1 MSARVSAGDSEVDL
15 VILGGGGAG
24 LCAALSAAENGC
36 RNIAVLEKRVSAT
49 GNSGM
54 GGGPFAAESPVQRRQ
69 GIDAPR
75 DKYFKA
81 AMSFANW
88 KINPR
93 IVRAFVDKSGDT
105 IRWLEE
111 LGVKF
116 QPLPSPSLAAPD
128 VQNETPLPR
137 RRSIASFITEPP
149 ITYHVPE
156 GEGAMMM
163 QILRQACNERG
174 IRILVHTKAEKI
186 LTDNNG
192 RISGILASSLTDGIR
207 FAARAVIIA
216 TGGYGDNKELLKKH
230 CPIYREGMEY
240 LGVPLLTGDGLI
252 MATEVGA
259 AVENAGTLLLEGP
272 LVSTSI
278 LLNIVGEGGE
288 SIKVP
293 LVALAWEPTLLWVN
307 KNGERFITE
316 DDAGPFNGGNA
327 VAMQPGNTAFV
338 LFDAATV
345 QRIAQRGGLRGTPQR
360 NAPLASQLGP
370 LPNLHEEL
378 ICQAET
384 GRMKISESLKEIAH
398 WIGADPAVLKAAIDE
413 YNAACDEGHD
423 RLFAKQP
430 EHLIPVRTPP
440 FYALKCSSAFLDTIG
455 GIKINER
462 MEVISQTGKPIIG
475 LYAAGVIAGGWEG
488 ETYCPYLLGSAR
500 GFALSSGRIA
510 GKSAAKFLRSA
521 SILEDNVSDAPKS

>member
-1 MSARVSAGDSEVDL
+1 MSARAGDADSEVDL

-24 LCAALSAAENGC
+24 LCAALAAAENGC
-36 RNIAVLEKRVSAT
+36 RNIVVLKKRNSAT
-49 GNSGM
+49 GNSAM

-75 DKYFKA
+75 DKYFKT

-116 QPLPSPSLAAPD
+116 QPLPSPSAAAD
-128 VQNETPLPR
+128 VPNRTPQPR
-137 RRSIASFITEPP
+137 RRSLASFVTEPP
-149 ITYHVPE
+149 ITCHVPE
-156 GEGAMMM
+156 GEGAAMM
-163 QILRQACNERG
+163 QILRQACDKCDV
-174 IRILVHTKAEKI
+174 RILVQTKAEKI
-186 LTDNNG
+186 LTDNDG
-192 RISGILASSLTDGIR
+192 QISGVLASSLTDVIR
-207 FAARAVIIA
+207 IAARAVIIA
-216 TGGYGDNKELLKKH
+216 TGGYGGNKELLKKY
-230 CPIYREGMEY
+230 CPTYREAMEY
-240 LGVPLLTGDGLI
+240 HGVPLLTGDGLI

-272 LVSTSI
+272 LVPTSI
-278 LLNIVGEGGE
+278 LLNIVGKGGDP
-288 SIKVP
+288 IKVP

-327 VAMQPGNTAFV
+327 VAMQPDNTAFV

-345 QRIAQRGGLRGTPQR
+345 QRIAQGGGLHGSPLR
-360 NAPLASQLGP
+360 NAPLASQQGP

-378 ICQAET
+378 VCQAEG
-384 GRMKISESLKEIAH
+384 GRMKISDSLKEIAH
-398 WIGADPAVLKAAIDE
+398 WIGADPATLKAAIDE
-413 YNAACDEGHD
+413 YNAACDEGYD

-440 FYALKCSSAFLDTIG
+440 FYALKCGSAFLDTIG

-462 MEVISQTGKPIIG
+462 MEVISQIGKPIIG
-475 LYAAGVIAGGWEG
+475 LYAAGVVTGGWEG
-488 ETYCPYLLGSAR
+488 ETYCPYSLGSAR

-510 GKSAAKFLRSA
+510 GKSAAKFLRST
-521 SILEDNVSDAPKS
+521 SVLKENVSDGA

>member
-1 MSARVSAGDSEVDL
+1 MSARTGDANLEADL

-24 LCAALSAAENGC
+24 LCAALAAAENDC
-36 RNIAVLEKRVSAT
+36 ENIVLLEKRGSAT
-49 GNSGM
+49 GNSAM

-69 GIDAPR
+69 GIDAPG
-75 DKYFKA
+75 DKYFKT

-93 IVRAFVDKSGDT
+93 IIRAFVDKSGDT

-116 QPLPSPSLAAPD
+116 QPLPAPSAAAAA
-128 VQNETPLPR
+128 VSNTTPQER
-137 RRSIASFITEPP
+137 QRSLASFITEPP

-156 GEGAMMM
+156 GEGATMMK
-163 QILRQACNERG
+163 ILREACDQRAV
-174 IRILVHTKAEKI
+174 RILVNTTAEKI
-186 LTDNNG
+186 LTDGNG
-192 RISGILASSLTDGIR
+192 RICGVFASTPTDAIR
-207 FAARAVIIA
+207 VAARSVIIA
-216 TGGYGDNKELLKKH
+216 TGGYGDNKQLLKKY
-230 CPIYREGMEY
+230 CPIYRDSMEY
-240 LGVPLLTGDGLI
+240 HGVPLLTGDGLI

-272 LVSTSI
+272 LVPTSV
-278 LLNIVGEGGE
+278 LLNIVGKGGE
-288 SIKVP
+288 PVNVP
-293 LVALAWEPTLLWVN
+293 LAALAWEPTLLWVN

-327 VAMQPGNTAFV
+327 VAMQPDNAAFV

-345 QRIAQRGGLRGTPQR
+345 QRIAKHGGLRGSPLR
-360 NAPLASQLGP
+360 NAPLAAQQGP

-378 ICQAET
+378 MCQAEA
-384 GRMKISESLKEIAH
+384 GRMKISDSFEEIAD
-398 WIGADPAVLKAAIDE
+398 WIGSNPAVLKATIDE
-413 YNAACDEGHD
+413 YNVACDEGCD

-430 EHLIPVRTPP
+430 QNLIPVRTPP
-440 FYALKCSSAFLDTIG
+440 FYVLRCSSAFLDTIG

-462 MEVISQTGKPIIG
+462 MEVISQAGKPIPG
-475 LYAAGVIAGGWEG
+475 LYAAGVVTGGWEG
-488 ETYCPYLLGSAR
+488 ETYCPHLLGSAR

-510 GKSAAKFLRSA
+510 GEDAAKFLGSA
-521 SILEDNVSDAPKS
+521 AVLKR

>member
-1 MSARVSAGDSEVDL
+1 MNAIADADSEADL

-24 LCAALSAAENGC
+24 LCAALAAAENGC
-36 RNIAVLEKRVSAT
+36 ENIVVLEKRSSAT
-49 GNSGM
+49 GNSAM

-75 DKYFKA
+75 DKYFKTA
-81 AMSFANW
+81 VSFANW

-111 LGVKF
+111 LGIKF
-116 QPLPSPSLAAPD
+116 QPLPSPSAAAAD
-128 VQNETPLPR
+128 VSKATPQVM
-137 RRSIASFITEPP
+137 RRSLASFITEPP

-156 GEGAMMM
+156 GEGATMMKM
-163 QILRQACNERG
+163 LRQTCDKRG
-174 IRILVHTKAEKI
+174 VRILVNVKAEKI
-186 LTDNNG
+186 LIDNDG
-192 RISGILASSLTDGIR
+192 RISGVLASSLTDAIR
-207 FAARAVIIA
+207 VATRAVIIA
-216 TGGYGDNKELLKKH
+216 TGGYGDNKQLLKKY

-240 LGVPLLTGDGLI
+240 HGVPLLTGDGLI

-278 LLNIVGEGGE
+278 LLNIVGKGGE
-288 SIKVP
+288 PIKVP

-327 VAMQPGNTAFV
+327 VAMQPDNTAFV

-345 QRIAQRGGLRGTPQR
+345 QRITQRGGLRGSPLR
-360 NAPLASQLGP
+360 NAPLAAQQSP

-378 ICQAET
+378 VCQAEA
-384 GRMKISESLKEIAH
+384 GRMKISDSLREIAH
-398 WIGADPAVLKAAIDE
+398 WIGVDPAILKAAIDE
-413 YNAACDEGHD
+413 YNAACDEGCD

-430 EHLIPVRTPP
+430 ENLIPVRTPP

-462 MEVISQTGKPIIG
+462 MEVVSQAGKPILG
-475 LYAAGVIAGGWEG
+475 LYAAGVITGGWEG
-488 ETYCPYLLGSAR
+488 ETYCAHLLGSAR

-510 GKSAAKFLRSA
+510 GKSAARFLRSA
-521 SILEDNVSDAPKS
+521 SLLKDKASDAP